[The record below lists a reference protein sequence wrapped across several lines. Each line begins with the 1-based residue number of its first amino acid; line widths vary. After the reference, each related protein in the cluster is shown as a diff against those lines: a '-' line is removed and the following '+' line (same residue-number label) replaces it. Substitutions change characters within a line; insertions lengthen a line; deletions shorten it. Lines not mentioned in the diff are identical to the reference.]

1 MAKGA
6 QRLVCPCK
14 LKVSGTR
21 ANSVTIICSK
31 CNIKWYFKCVGL
43 SGMSFNEVARY
54 TKWSCPCCFT
64 MPNNSEPDLD
74 KLSLQVLW
82 CILQQVEL
90 ASTFFNT
97 FFKLATTNF
106 VAWQCL
112 RWVVTHATTLFNLQC
127 NNVALQAAAICGSYY
142 FTLKIFNNADY
153 VVERKN
159 NWAKCDIESV
169 KRMGGEYDI
178 LGPFL
183 ALMTTF

>member
-1 MAKGA
+1 MANGA
-6 QRLVCPCK
+6 QLLACPCK
-14 LKVSGTR
+14 LKVSGTL

-43 SGMSFNEVARY
+43 SGMSSNEVDRY
-54 TKWSCPCCFT
+54 TKWSC
-64 MPNNSEPDLD
+64 EPDFD

-97 FFKLATTNF
+97 FFTLTTTSF
-106 VAWQCL
+106 IAWQCL
-112 RWVVTHATTLFNLQC
+112 RWVVTRATTLFSLQC

-142 FTLKIFNNADY
+142 STFKIFNNADY
-153 VVERKN
+153 IVERKK

-169 KRMGGEYDI
+169 KRMSGEYDI